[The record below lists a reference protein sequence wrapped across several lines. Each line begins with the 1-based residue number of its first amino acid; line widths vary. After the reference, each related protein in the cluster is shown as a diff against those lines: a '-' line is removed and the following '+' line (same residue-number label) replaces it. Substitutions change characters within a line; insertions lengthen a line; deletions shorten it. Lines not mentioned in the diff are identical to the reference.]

1 MNYRPRWERI
11 LFLAFI
17 FNLFAMVAI
26 ASNWF
31 SPPPEVE
38 EETDDLQEIS
48 WVDVPAAEASS
59 IPQPEVQT
67 FPEIKFPPI
76 EIPKIELPKLP
87 DPVAVEKPVEP
98 PKEVAPPAEV
108 KPAENPVKPADD
120 SPNKLKAIVKVY
132 PKDLIDQLVAS
143 GAVTERT
150 TINGGKIVLAVTIGV
165 DGKVK
170 QAEIRRGGGND
181 ERGTMINLVSEIA
194 ASSWIFEPY
203 LDDDGKPKEMKT
215 QIEFKPEDF

>member
-1 MNYRPRWERI
+1 MYLLVCNAGSTSLKFK
-11 LFLAFI
+11 LFE
-17 FNLFAMVAI
+17 M
-26 ASNWF
+26 
-31 SPPPEVE
+31 PQ
-38 EETDDLQEIS
+38 ET
-48 WVDVPAAEASS
+48 A
-59 IPQPEVQT
+59 
-67 FPEIKFPPI
+67 PPI
-76 EIPKIELPKLP
+76 K
-87 DPVAVEKPVEP
+87 
-98 PKEVAPPAEV
+98 
-108 KPAENPVKPADD
+108 D
-120 SPNKLKAIVKVY
+120 SPSQLKAVVKVY

-170 QAEIRRGGGND
+170 KAEIRRGGGND